1 MVLGSLSSVVLF
13 GEVRE
18 VDVPDCRLGQVRQFP
33 GLVAVGDFFG
43 FWCHVCIG
51 SCVLEAWMMHTL
63 VNVSTWVSL

>member
-1 MVLGSLSSVVLF
+1 MKTEGKGDNGF
-13 GEVRE
+13 GKFVFGGTFWGVRE

-51 SCVLEAWMMHTL
+51 SCVLEA
-63 VNVSTWVSL
+63 